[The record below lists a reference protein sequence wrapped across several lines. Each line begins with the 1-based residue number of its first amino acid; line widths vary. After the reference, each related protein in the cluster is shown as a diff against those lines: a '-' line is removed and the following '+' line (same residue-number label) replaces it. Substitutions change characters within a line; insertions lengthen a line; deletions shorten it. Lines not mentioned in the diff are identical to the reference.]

1 MKHHALAL
9 SLMVTAASAVAQ
21 TAPAQPIAKIVTAE
35 GLVTVGFQNQMSNA
49 AANMPLF
56 EGARVMTTSTGRV
69 SISFDSGCRVTLKP
83 NEVFAVSES
92 ECKALAALPGAAA
105 GAGAAGGMQVPNLLL
120 VGGAAALVLGLAG
133 GGGDAPVS
141 GN

>member
-1 MKHHALAL
+1 MKKSLFAL
-9 SLMVTAASAVAQ
+9 SLLIAATSAVAQ
-21 TAPAQPIAKIVTAE
+21 TAPAQPIARIVSAE

-56 EGARVMTTSTGRV
+56 EGARVMTTSTGKV
-69 SISFDSGCRVTLKP
+69 SIAFGSGCRVSLNP

-92 ECKALAALPGAAA
+92 ECKALAARVPAAPA
-105 GAGAAGGMQVPNLLL
+105 AFGTPAQNALMLAGVAGFGLGLLGAGNNDQPL
-120 VGGAAALVLGLAG
+120 
-133 GGGDAPVS
+133 S